1 MMKKHIVITGRS
13 GSGKSISLH
22 FLEDNGFY
30 CVDNAPIGLLP
41 ALREELEHRH
51 ARLAVSIDAR
61 NIPSDLENYGLLIE
75 QAQESGRDWEIIY
88 VDANDDILLKR
99 FSETRRKHPLTS
111 PTVSLKEAME
121 HEKKLLE
128 PIANIADLMID
139 TSTLTIHELRKV
151 LQHRVAEPAGNA
163 LSILFESFGYKHGI
177 PQDADY
183 VFDVRCLPNPYWQ
196 PELRQLTGLDAPV
209 SDYLKQQAI
218 VKKMLKDIIHF
229 LDHWIPAI
237 QADNR
242 RYITIAIGCTGGQH
256 RSVYI
261 TEQLA
266 KYYLKHHAYT
276 QVRHRDIS

>member
-1 MMKKHIVITGRS
+1 MKKHIVITGRS

-51 ARLAVSIDAR
+51 ERLAVSIDAR

-75 QAQESGRDWEIIY
+75 QAQQAGRDWEIIY
-88 VDANDDILLKR
+88 VDASDDILLQR
-99 FSETRRKHPLTS
+99 FSETKRKHPLTS

-121 HEKKLLE
+121 NEKKLLE

-139 TSTLTIHELRKV
+139 TSSLNIHELRK
-151 LQHRVAEPAGNA
+151 LIQHRVAEPAGNA

-183 VFDVRCLPNPYWQ
+183 VFDVRSLPNPFWQ
-196 PELRQLTGLDAPV
+196 PELRHLTGLDEPV
-209 SDYLKQQAI
+209 INYLKEQDL
-218 VKKMLKDIIHF
+218 VNKMFDDIKQF
-229 LDHWIPAI
+229 LDNWIPAI
-237 QADNR
+237 HADNR

-256 RSVYI
+256 RSVYL
-261 TEQLA
+261 TEKLA
-266 KYYLKHHAYT
+266 NYYRERHAYT
-276 QVRHRDIS
+276 QVRHRELP